1 MKNSLEGFKRKLEKA
16 ENINKLQDRPVEI
29 SQSEKQK
36 ENNEANLTEPKRP
49 VRHHQVCQHAC
60 NGSQGEERKQKYFCF
75 HVQPGTM
82 AENLKFYGRN

>member
-36 ENNEANLTEPKRP
+36 ENNEANLTELKRP
-49 VRHHQVCQHAC
+49 VRHH
-60 NGSQGEERKQKYFCF
+60 
-75 HVQPGTM
+75 
-82 AENLKFYGRN
+82 